1 VRRSAPRE
9 AYYSPCPWRRRERRR
24 MKDRRL
30 ETLLRRAEE
39 SVAALRAYL
48 EEEETPSAAWFGR
61 MGGVLSEI
69 EDRGGE
75 VSVEDLREI
84 GIRHGYD
91 PRGMG
96 GFLSGL
102 SPSLERDHPDRRV
115 RRLTV
120 LGKKRAAHWRD
131 LYGQG
136 RSARD
141 PGGKRQT

>member
-1 VRRSAPRE
+1 MR
-9 AYYSPCPWRRRERRR
+9 
-24 MKDRRL
+24 DRRL
-30 ETLLRRAEE
+30 ETLVRRVEE
-39 SVAALRAYL
+39 SIAALRAHL
-48 EEEETPSAAWFGR
+48 EDEETEPRSAAWFGR

-115 RRLTV
+115 RRITE

-131 LYGQG
+131 LYARGV
-136 RSARD
+136 SAPD
-141 PGGKRQT
+141 PEGKRQARGS

>member
-1 VRRSAPRE
+1 MR
-9 AYYSPCPWRRRERRR
+9 
-24 MKDRRL
+24 DRRL
-30 ETLLRRAEE
+30 EALLRRAEE
-39 SVAALRAYL
+39 SVAALRAHL
-48 EEEETPSAAWFGR
+48 EEEETAPPSAAWFGR

-96 GFLSGL
+96 GFLSGM

-115 RRLTV
+115 RRLTD

-131 LYGQG
+131 LYGEA
-136 RSARD
+136 RSVPAPR
-141 PGGKRQT
+141 GKRHTRGS

>member
-1 VRRSAPRE
+1 MR
-9 AYYSPCPWRRRERRR
+9 
-24 MKDRRL
+24 DRRL
-30 ETLLRRAEE
+30 DTLLRRAEE
-39 SVAALRAYL
+39 SVAALRAHL
-48 EEEETPSAAWFGR
+48 ETQEMEPPSAAWFGR

-69 EDRGGE
+69 EDRGSE

-102 SPSLERDHPDRRV
+102 SPSLERDHPDRHV
-115 RRLTV
+115 RRLTE

-131 LYGQG
+131 LYGKG
-136 RSARD
+136 GSAPD
-141 PGGKRQT
+141 PQGKRQTRRS

>member
-1 VRRSAPRE
+1 LVNPADVVRRYMRN
-9 AYYSPCPWRRRERRR
+9 
-24 MKDRRL
+24 RRL
-30 ETLLRRAEE
+30 EALLRRTEE
-39 SVAALRAYL
+39 SVAALRAHL
-48 EEEETPSAAWFGR
+48 EEAELEPPSSAWFGR

-102 SPSLERDHPDRRV
+102 SPSLERDHPDRHV
-115 RRLTV
+115 RRLTE
-120 LGKKRAAHWRD
+120 LGRKRAAHWRE
-131 LYGQG
+131 LYGRKGSTPQ
-136 RSARD
+136 D
-141 PGGKRQT
+141 THKTPGS

>member
-1 VRRSAPRE
+1 
-9 AYYSPCPWRRRERRR
+9 

-30 ETLLRRAEE
+30 ETLLRQAEE
-39 SVAALRAYL
+39 SVAALRAHL
-48 EEEETPSAAWFGR
+48 EEEETKPPSAAWFER

-75 VSVEDLREI
+75 VSVEDLRDI

-96 GFLSGL
+96 GFLAGL

-115 RRLTV
+115 RRLTE

-141 PGGKRQT
+141 PVGKRQT

>member
-1 VRRSAPRE
+1 MGRTSAVVPLGSLAASGILPHTR
-9 AYYSPCPWRRRERRR
+9 
-24 MKDRRL
+24 
-30 ETLLRRAEE
+30 LRRAEE
-39 SVAALRAYL
+39 SVAALRTHL
-48 EEEETPSAAWFGR
+48 ERGGAESPSAAWFER
-61 MGGVLSEI
+61 MGSVLSEI

-75 VSVEDLREI
+75 VSVGDLRAI

-115 RRLTV
+115 RRLTE

-136 RSARD
+136 RSA
-141 PGGKRQT
+141 PAP

>member
-1 VRRSAPRE
+1 MS
-9 AYYSPCPWRRRERRR
+9 
-24 MKDRRL
+24 DRRL
-30 ETLLRRAEE
+30 EALLRRAEE

-48 EEEETPSAAWFGR
+48 EEAEMEPPSAAWFGR

-115 RRLTV
+115 RRLTAM
-120 LGKKRAAHWRD
+120 GKKRAAHWRD
-131 LYGQG
+131 LYRKG
-136 RSARD
+136 RS
-141 PGGKRQT
+141 

>member
-1 VRRSAPRE
+1 MR
-9 AYYSPCPWRRRERRR
+9 
-24 MKDRRL
+24 DRRL
-30 ETLLRRAEE
+30 EVLLRRAEE
-39 SVAALRAYL
+39 SVAALRAHL
-48 EEEETPSAAWFGR
+48 ENQEKESPSAAWFGR

-75 VSVEDLREI
+75 VSVEELREI

-102 SPSLERDHPDRRV
+102 SPSLERDHPDRHV
-115 RRLTV
+115 RKLTE

-131 LYGQG
+131 LY
-136 RSARD
+136 AR
-141 PGGKRQT
+141 GGERPKA

>member
-1 VRRSAPRE
+1 MR
-9 AYYSPCPWRRRERRR
+9 
-24 MKDRRL
+24 DRRV
-30 ETLLRRAEE
+30 EALLRRAEE
-39 SVAALRAYL
+39 SIAALRAHL
-48 EEEETPSAAWFGR
+48 EEAETEPPSAAWFDR

-75 VSVEDLREI
+75 VSVEELREI
-84 GIRHGYD
+84 GVRHGYD

-115 RRLTV
+115 RRLTE

-131 LYGQG
+131 LYPKG
-136 RSARD
+136 RPASDAQ
-141 PGGKRQT
+141 GKRRT

>member
-1 VRRSAPRE
+1 MR
-9 AYYSPCPWRRRERRR
+9 
-24 MKDRRL
+24 DRRV

-39 SVAALRAYL
+39 SVTALRAHL
-48 EEEETPSAAWFGR
+48 EEEETEPPSAAWFRR

-69 EDRGGE
+69 EDRGGQ
-75 VSVEDLREI
+75 VSVQDLREI

-115 RRLTV
+115 RRLTE

-131 LYGQG
+131 LYGHG
-136 RSARD
+136 RSA
-141 PGGKRQT
+141 PHLEGKRQA

>member
-1 VRRSAPRE
+1 MR
-9 AYYSPCPWRRRERRR
+9 
-24 MKDRRL
+24 DRRL
-30 ETLLRRAEE
+30 DTLLRRAEE

-48 EEEETPSAAWFGR
+48 EEEETEPPSAAWFRR

-96 GFLSGL
+96 GFLSGI

-115 RRLTV
+115 RRVTE

-136 RSARD
+136 RSA
-141 PGGKRQT
+141 PGS

>member
-1 VRRSAPRE
+1 MR
-9 AYYSPCPWRRRERRR
+9 
-24 MKDRRL
+24 DRRL
-30 ETLLRRAEE
+30 ETLVRRVEE
-39 SVAALRAYL
+39 SIAALRAHL
-48 EEEETPSAAWFGR
+48 QDEETEPPTAAWFGR

-84 GIRHGYD
+84 GVRHGYD

-115 RRLTV
+115 RRLTE
-120 LGKKRAAHWRD
+120 LGKKRAAHWRE
-131 LYGQG
+131 LYGHG
-136 RSARD
+136 RSVSR
-141 PGGKRQT
+141 PEVKGQTRGS

>member
-1 VRRSAPRE
+1 MR
-9 AYYSPCPWRRRERRR
+9 
-24 MKDRRL
+24 DRRL

-39 SVAALRAYL
+39 SVAALRAHL
-48 EEEETPSAAWFGR
+48 QEAETEPPSAAWFDR

-115 RRLTV
+115 RRLTE

-131 LYGQG
+131 LYGSA
-136 RSARD
+136 RSAPD
-141 PGGKRQT
+141 PHGKRQTPG